1 MTPKR
6 YSSFAEIDMDLRI
19 LKLEQ
24 EVDLESLKLSLKNSK
39 QSLYPTNLL
48 GGFGGI
54 IQKLLL
60 TLLAKKF
67 FKKIT

>member
-19 LKLEQ
+19 LKLQQ
-24 EVDLESLKLSLKNSK
+24 EVELENLKLNLKNTK

-60 TLLAKKF
+60 TLIAKKL